1 MSATVQ
7 ITVDAHDPRA
17 LSLFWKQAL
26 GYIHPG
32 PPGVSLAPGDDP
44 LQAWDE
50 FLAASGVPV
59 ELRNSASALEDPD
72 GSGPRIFFQ
81 QVPEPKTAKNRMHL
95 DIRTASELRDEER
108 MDALEVECE
117 RLVGLG
123 ASRLQRHEPEP
134 PTSIGFLVMADPEG
148 NEFCLD

>member
-32 PPGVSLAPGDDP
+32 PPGVSVAPGDDP

-108 MDALEVECE
+108 MDALEVECA